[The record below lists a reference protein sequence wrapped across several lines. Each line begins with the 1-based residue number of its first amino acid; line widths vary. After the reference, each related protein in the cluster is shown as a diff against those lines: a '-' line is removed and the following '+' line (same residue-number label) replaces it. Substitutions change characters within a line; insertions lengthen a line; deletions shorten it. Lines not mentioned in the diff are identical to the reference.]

1 MAKKNNDYGYE
12 ETVVTLTDEDGVDKD
27 FYIDEIYEVNGKTYC
42 AAIPG
47 DVENVTEYYVFR
59 LKDLGNDDFEME
71 DIDDEDEY
79 DAAADAYEE
88 KLDARAWSR
97 MNLCLRLL
105 NVYQLLTLA
114 SYYFILYTILAFTS
128 SAVFLSLRRS
138 IIAPAN
144 SMHVPIPRLVVN

>member
-42 AAIPG
+42 TAIPG

-97 MNLCLRLL
+97 MME
-105 NVYQLLTLA
+105 QQ
-114 SYYFILYTILAFTS
+114 
-128 SAVFLSLRRS
+128 
-138 IIAPAN
+138 
-144 SMHVPIPRLVVN
+144 

>member
-1 MAKKNNDYGYE
+1 MEAITIMAKKNNGYGYE
-12 ETVVTLTDEDGVDKD
+12 ETVVTLTDEDGIDKD
-27 FYIDEIYEVNGKTYC
+27 FYIDEIYEVNGKIYC

-97 MNLCLRLL
+97 MME
-105 NVYQLLTLA
+105 QQ
-114 SYYFILYTILAFTS
+114 
-128 SAVFLSLRRS
+128 
-138 IIAPAN
+138 
-144 SMHVPIPRLVVN
+144 